1 MVLRMTD
8 FRKSLIPDAEL
19 IPRTLKSVSDRLML
33 DFAGELNGPE
43 VLVLLTQG
51 TTLASALRDIRPELN
66 FTFYTPEHFFWRT
79 LNEYHGAGSNMS
91 SDSTGKITLVCA
103 ADLPGQIYDEILFPS
118 LAGASA
124 ELGQEL
130 LQSAH
135 QRLRIGGRMFVT
147 VNNSRDRWVQTQLKT
162 MFSSTVISK
171 HKQGVAC
178 VATKSVQ
185 LKKVRGFR
193 ARFAYR
199 QGVRLIYCESRPGV
213 FCHRRVDGGARAL
226 IRSLSLLNPG
236 EESAGNPATAF
247 APARIIDMG
256 CGSGAVSMAAAA
268 EFPSARILA
277 VDSDTRAIECTTASA
292 TLNEITNVE
301 TLLTSDGAVPEP
313 GTWDLLL
320 GNPPYYSDFRISEL
334 FLQTAR
340 TSLRPG
346 GRIHIVTKLL
356 EWHEA
361 RMKQIFS
368 DVTANAIGE
377 YTVFAAM
384 QK

>member
-1 MVLRMTD
+1 MSD
-8 FRKSLIPDAEL
+8 FRKLLIPDAEL

-33 DFAGELNGPE
+33 EMADELAGPE

-51 TTLASALRDIRPELN
+51 TTLASALRDARPELN

-79 LNEYHGAGSNMS
+79 LNEYHGPGSNAKTL
-91 SDSTGKITLVCA
+91 STGRITLVCA
-103 ADLPGQIYDEILFPS
+103 ADLPDQTFDEILFPS

-135 QRLRIGGRMFVT
+135 QRLRTGGRMFVT
-147 VNNSRDRWVQTQLKT
+147 VNNSKDRWVQTQLKT
-162 MFSSTVISK
+162 MFSSTVVSK

-178 VATKSVQ
+178 VATKSSQ
-185 LKKVRGFR
+185 LKRIRGFR
-193 ARFAYR
+193 ARFAFR
-199 QGVRLIYCESRPGV
+199 QGERLIYCESRPGV

-226 IRSLSLLNPG
+226 IRSLGLLKPG
-236 EESAGNPATAF
+236 EESAETPTNAF
-247 APARIIDMG
+247 APERIIDMG
-256 CGSGAVSMAAAA
+256 CGSGAVSMAAAV

-277 VDSDTRAIECTTASA
+277 VDGDTRAIECTTASA
-292 TLNEITNVE
+292 TLNGITSVE
-301 TLLTSDGAVPEP
+301 TLLTSDGTVPAP

-334 FLQTAR
+334 FLQTGR
-340 TSLRPG
+340 TALRPG

-356 EWHEA
+356 DWHEA
-361 RMKQIFS
+361 RMKQLFNH
-368 DVTANAIGE
+368 VTAHAIGE
-377 YTVFAAM
+377 YTVFAAVR
-384 QK
+384 K

>member
-1 MVLRMTD
+1 MTD

-33 DFAGELNGPE
+33 EFARELNGPD

-51 TTLASALRDIRPELN
+51 TTLASALRDARPELN

-79 LNEYHGAGSNMS
+79 LDEYHGTGSSQS
-91 SDSTGKITLVCA
+91 SASTARTTLVCA
-103 ADLPGQIYDEILFPS
+103 ADLPEQTFDEILFPS

-147 VNNSRDRWVQTQLKT
+147 VNNSKDRWVQTQLKT
-162 MFSSTVISK
+162 MFSSTLVSK

-193 ARFAYR
+193 ARFAFR
-199 QGVRLIYCESRPGV
+199 QGERLIFCESRPGV

-226 IRSLSLLNPG
+226 IRRNFSLKAAG
-236 EESAGNPATAF
+236 GSAAG
-247 APARIIDMG
+247 
-256 CGSGAVSMAAAA
+256 
-268 EFPSARILA
+268 
-277 VDSDTRAIECTTASA
+277 
-292 TLNEITNVE
+292 
-301 TLLTSDGAVPEP
+301 
-313 GTWDLLL
+313 
-320 GNPPYYSDFRISEL
+320 
-334 FLQTAR
+334 
-340 TSLRPG
+340 
-346 GRIHIVTKLL
+346 
-356 EWHEA
+356 
-361 RMKQIFS
+361 
-368 DVTANAIGE
+368 
-377 YTVFAAM
+377 
-384 QK
+384 

>member
-1 MVLRMTD
+1 MTD

-19 IPRTLKSVSDRLML
+19 IPRTLKSVSDRIML
-33 DFAGELNGPE
+33 DLAGELKGPN

-51 TTLASALRDIRPELN
+51 TTLASALRDAKPELN

-79 LNEYHGAGSNMS
+79 LNEYHGAGSNLS
-91 SDSTGKITLVCA
+91 SASTGKITLVCA
-103 ADLPGQIYDEILFPS
+103 ADLPDQTFDEILFPS

-135 QRLRIGGRMFVT
+135 QRLRTGGRMFVT
-147 VNNSRDRWVQTQLKT
+147 VNNSKDRWVQTQLKT
-162 MFSSTVISK
+162 MFSSTVVSK

-178 VATKSVQ
+178 IATKSVQ

-199 QGVRLIYCESRPGV
+199 QGERLIYCESRPGV

-226 IRSLSLLNPG
+226 IRSLSLLKPAADG
-236 EESAGNPATAF
+236 VGNQGSSF
-247 APARIIDMG
+247 EPARIIDMG
-256 CGSGAVSMAAAA
+256 CGSGAVSMAAAV
-268 EFPSARILA
+268 EFPAARILA
-277 VDSDTRAIECTTASA
+277 VDSDTRAVECTAISA
-292 TLNEITNVE
+292 TLNGITSVE

-334 FLQTAR
+334 FLQTAK
-340 TSLRPG
+340 TALRPG
-346 GRIHIVTKLL
+346 GRIQIVTKLL

-361 RMKQIFS
+361 RMKQLFKQ
-368 DVTANAIGE
+368 VTANAIGE
-377 YTVFAAM
+377 YTVFAAV

>member
-1 MVLRMTD
+1 MTD
-8 FRKSLIPDAEL
+8 FRKSLIPDAVL
-19 IPRTLKSVSDRLML
+19 IPRTLKSVSDRIML
-33 DFAGELNGPE
+33 DLAGELKGPN

-51 TTLASALRDIRPELN
+51 TTLASALRDARPELN

-79 LNEYHGAGSNMS
+79 LNEYHGAGSNLS
-91 SDSTGKITLVCA
+91 SASTGKITLVCA
-103 ADLPGQIYDEILFPS
+103 ADLPEQTYDEILFPS

-130 LQSAH
+130 LQASH

-147 VNNSRDRWVQTQLKT
+147 VNNSKDRWVQTQLKS
-162 MFSSTVISK
+162 MFSSTVVSK

-178 VATKSVQ
+178 IATKSVQ

-199 QGVRLIYCESRPGV
+199 QGERLIYCESRPGV

-226 IRSLSLLNPG
+226 IRSLSLLKPAADGVGNPG
-236 EESAGNPATAF
+236 SSF

-256 CGSGAVSMAAAA
+256 CGSGAVSIAAAV
-268 EFPSARILA
+268 EFPAARILA
-277 VDSDTRAIECTTASA
+277 VDSDTRAVDCTAVSA
-292 TLNEITNVE
+292 TLNEIASVE

-334 FLQTAR
+334 FLQTA
-340 TSLRPG
+340 TTALRPG

-361 RMKQIFS
+361 RMKQLFNQ
-368 DVTANAIGE
+368 VTANAIGE
-377 YTVFAAM
+377 YTVFVAV